1 MSVLYIAGIVVIDLP
16 QNLCDFVNL
25 NLIVF
30 FYIILYGMHYD
41 LLCKRSSTFL
51 KLALLGE

>member
-1 MSVLYIAGIVVIDLP
+1 MSVLYIEGIVVIDLP

-30 FYIILYGMHYD
+30 FYIILDMYYD

-51 KLALLGE
+51 KLALLSE